1 MPKYRFT
8 FKVSFF
14 PSASATADD
23 ATDAQYLAE
32 QKLKRMLSK
41 YAEEMDT
48 IWGEIDDWDIEV
60 YDADESPQLAFSND
74 TMQQL
79 EELCDITRK

>member
-1 MPKYRFT
+1 MPKYTFT
-8 FKVSFF
+8 YKVSFF

-48 IWGEIDDWDIEV
+48 IWGELEDWDIEI
-60 YDADESPQLAFSND
+60 YESRERYPDLMPGTLEQLD
-74 TMQQL
+74 KI
-79 EELCDITRK
+79 CDLVKK

>member
-60 YDADESPQLAFSND
+60 YEADEKPQFMPGTLE
-74 TMQQL
+74 QL
-79 EELCDITRK
+79 DKICDLVKK